1 MSSYYVYKVTSEKT
15 ADWSVL
21 LT

>member
-1 MSSYYVYKVTSEKT
+1 MSSYYVYKVTSEES